1 MNLQWP
7 LKQQWKY
14 LGWQPLENVKADML
28 LLSEQAAGAVDAKQ
42 ELSFSSAWHG
52 FYIQINSK
60 TWNYTTDISSRTK
73 LILRKIW
80 QTISAV

>member
-60 TWNYTTDISSRTK
+60 TWSYTHHRY
-73 LILRKIW
+73 
-80 QTISAV
+80 Q